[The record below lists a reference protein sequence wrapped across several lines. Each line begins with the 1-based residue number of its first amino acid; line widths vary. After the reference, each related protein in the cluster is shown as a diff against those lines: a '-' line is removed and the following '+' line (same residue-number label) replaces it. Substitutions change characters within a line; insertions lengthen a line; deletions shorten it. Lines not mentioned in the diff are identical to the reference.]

1 MSSTAVNDENR
12 GICPGRKHS
21 NSETSCDIFSLD
33 QPTGRP
39 SILRQSQAENLSN
52 KTIVK
57 GVKVCFQT
65 PRRDPHTKR
74 IESPTKS
81 LKMASIDHCTKAL
94 ESLQLTTPEEV
105 LLQKINVPK
114 SDVSS
119 YPDDDMPI
127 QSKGGYQLD
136 FDNLDVINPFQGS
149 GKMVL
154 SPARPS
160 ELVESSKAIDLSEPN
175 VIEAVS
181 HEMLKDFDKIETAL
195 DETLPFMPSLENSL
209 ADISA
214 DVRSTDSSVITMTKD
229 PAIELSKAD
238 EDETVQSSV
247 NLNPDQAVAI
257 SSRNEE
263 TPLLPKGSY
272 KFDFDDLDSVNPF
285 QTGASKIQNS
295 PVLGR
300 KLPCNDPPEVEVEE
314 TAPVGKEMGPAAM
327 VQVSQPVVLA
337 PVQPEMRA
345 IAPLSPAPKET
356 SQPAE
361 DSMPQPGEAAPN
373 AGPVKLEF
381 NFDDGGEIK
390 RKPLPKRFVKR
401 PPGLKPTEK
410 KAVPE
415 EKKEPLSKESP
426 VMPAVGTDSD
436 IPVPKG
442 AYNFDKFDDPDF
454 NPFGTNARMSDSIVC
469 KVKSSLEAKG
479 SNSVSVAASPD
490 KVTEHVQKE
499 TAPWPLLPSAGD
511 KISRTEPDLSATREG
526 IDNIPQDQ
534 QLQVE
539 SCEVQDPLSGQEQKP
554 PTEPDQPSLSTLET
568 FELCQFE
575 QNPQN
580 GMSEFNEEFVPGT
593 TFMAN
598 DFDGQMDYLEQ
609 FGSSNF
615 KESALRKQSLYLKF
629 DPLMRESPKKSGGPT
644 GLNLPQPDAS
654 ASRVDTQKT
663 GAEEVNGLK
672 SLNPKLLDVPPVQVV
687 GPLTPLV
694 QNSPMNLASTFPQPA
709 NMEDNIIEVLK
720 YSQQDMDAAI
730 AKIQKEVKEQED
742 QWKAKH
748 DKLSRDNHEMG
759 KIMSEFE
766 ATIAQILAD
775 KQREK
780 EMAQAEITK
789 VLQEKE
795 QVSQDLNTMERS
807 FSELFKRLD
816 KYKEAIE
823 GYKKN
828 EEMLKKCAQD
838 YLARI
843 KKEEQRY
850 QTLKVH
856 AEHKIGLANEE
867 IAEVR
872 SKLKSEV
879 SALQAQLRREQLKAQ
894 SLENS
899 LGQKVKET
907 EELTN
912 LCDELIAKVQKG

>member
-94 ESLQLTTPEEV
+94 ESLQLTTPE
-105 LLQKINVPK
+105 
-114 SDVSS
+114 D
-119 YPDDDMPI
+119 
-127 QSKGGYQLD
+127 KGGYQLD

-229 PAIELSKAD
+229 PAIELSK
-238 EDETVQSSV
+238 
-247 NLNPDQAVAI
+247 
-257 SSRNEE
+257 
-263 TPLLPKGSY
+263 
-272 KFDFDDLDSVNPF
+272 
-285 QTGASKIQNS
+285 
-295 PVLGR
+295 
-300 KLPCNDPPEVEVEE
+300 
-314 TAPVGKEMGPAAM
+314 
-327 VQVSQPVVLA
+327 
-337 PVQPEMRA
+337 
-345 IAPLSPAPKET
+345 
-356 SQPAE
+356 
-361 DSMPQPGEAAPN
+361 
-373 AGPVKLEF
+373 
-381 NFDDGGEIK
+381 
-390 RKPLPKRFVKR
+390 
-401 PPGLKPTEK
+401 
-410 KAVPE
+410 
-415 EKKEPLSKESP
+415 
-426 VMPAVGTDSD
+426 
-436 IPVPKG
+436 
-442 AYNFDKFDDPDF
+442 
-454 NPFGTNARMSDSIVC
+454 
-469 KVKSSLEAKG
+469 
-479 SNSVSVAASPD
+479 
-490 KVTEHVQKE
+490 
-499 TAPWPLLPSAGD
+499 
-511 KISRTEPDLSATREG
+511 
-526 IDNIPQDQ
+526 
-534 QLQVE
+534 
-539 SCEVQDPLSGQEQKP
+539 
-554 PTEPDQPSLSTLET
+554 
-568 FELCQFE
+568 
-575 QNPQN
+575 
-580 GMSEFNEEFVPGT
+580 
-593 TFMAN
+593 
-598 DFDGQMDYLEQ
+598 
-609 FGSSNF
+609 
-615 KESALRKQSLYLKF
+615 
-629 DPLMRESPKKSGGPT
+629 
-644 GLNLPQPDAS
+644 
-654 ASRVDTQKT
+654 
-663 GAEEVNGLK
+663 
-672 SLNPKLLDVPPVQVV
+672 
-687 GPLTPLV
+687 
-694 QNSPMNLASTFPQPA
+694 
-709 NMEDNIIEVLK
+709 
-720 YSQQDMDAAI
+720 
-730 AKIQKEVKEQED
+730 
-742 QWKAKH
+742 
-748 DKLSRDNHEMG
+748 
-759 KIMSEFE
+759 
-766 ATIAQILAD
+766 
-775 KQREK
+775 
-780 EMAQAEITK
+780 
-789 VLQEKE
+789 
-795 QVSQDLNTMERS
+795 
-807 FSELFKRLD
+807 
-816 KYKEAIE
+816 
-823 GYKKN
+823 N